1 MHGGRQLQHERLLFF
16 SDAVFAIAITLLIID
31 IRLPHVAPGSGNAAV
46 ADAFLTLIPHYIG
59 FLLSFFVIGRFWIG
73 HHRIFGLLKDH
84 DDQLIWRNLLFLLSI
99 AVMPFPTSVIS
110 EYGGL
115 SVVVMFY
122 AGWLTLAGLLNR
134 YIIAYILKTPALLA
148 APLSAAKRRE
158 FRSGWIPI
166 AAGVSGIIGA
176 ACHPYA
182 GIAALAAAPFLLQLG
197 LKWFGDRK
205 SGSA

>member
-16 SDAVFAIAITLLIID
+16 SDAVFAIAITLLIVE
-31 IRLPHVAPGSGNAAV
+31 IRLPRADPRGGDAAV
-46 ADAFLTLIPHYIG
+46 VDAFLVLIPHYIG
-59 FLLSFFVIGRFWIG
+59 FLISFFVIGRFWIG

-84 DDQLIWRNLLFLLSI
+84 DDRLIWRNLLFLLTI
-99 AVMPFPTSVIS
+99 AIMPFPTSVIS
-110 EYGGL
+110 EYGG
-115 SVVVMFY
+115 SPVAVIFY

-166 AAGVSGIIGA
+166 GAGVSGMIGA
-176 ACHPYA
+176 AYHPYA